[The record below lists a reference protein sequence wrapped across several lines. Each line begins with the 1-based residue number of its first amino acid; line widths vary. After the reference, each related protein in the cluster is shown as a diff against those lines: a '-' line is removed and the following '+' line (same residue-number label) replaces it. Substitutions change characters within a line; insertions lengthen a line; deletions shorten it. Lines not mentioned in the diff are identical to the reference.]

1 MMLQYLHGWFDS
13 MQHSMRMVIA
23 DKSRVRSREVY
34 MIVHRGSNP
43 PENLVVASLA
53 IMASVIVIPHEAMS
67 RPFEPRP
74 L

>member
-1 MMLQYLHGWFDS
+1 MMLQYLHGWFGS

-43 PENLVVASLA
+43 PEDLMVAPLA
-53 IMASVIVIPHEAMS
+53 I
-67 RPFEPRP
+67 
-74 L
+74 